1 MDFPGTKDYEGGG
14 KEIGALK
21 VISVT
26 KGADGK
32 FVLNGYK
39 VDKSKLDAS
48 NPFSEIPTSSDKLMN
63 VKLSPSQYDAFV
75 NRVQGFAKEDTQNV
89 MGGLQGMRANTIGA
103 DSFFGGSQ

>member
-26 KGADGK
+26 KGADGN
-32 FVLNGYK
+32 FVLSGYK

-63 VKLSPSQYDAFV
+63 VKLNRGQYDAFI

-89 MGGLQGMRANTIGA
+89 MGGLEGMKKNIVDL
-103 DSFFGGSQ
+103 DSFR